1 MERGLALA
9 PDDAPEVTEDSMAT
23 KKKMTLYLPEELLNE
38 MRQEALRQ
46 DRSLSWIMEAAWK
59 VARERLR
66 EMPGVDELYEDYEA
80 AS

>member
-1 MERGLALA
+1 
-9 PDDAPEVTEDSMAT
+9 MAT